1 MKSTKLLYMSLAAA
15 LAATNLTSCIDN
27 DEPDGIVALRQAK
40 SEFIKAET
48 AVKNAEAEKQTLENQ
63 LIEYQKQ
70 IQEINVKLKDLDYKK
85 AAAQSE
91 LEIEQINNEKALL
104 AKQLEAQ
111 QLQMETT
118 LLNLKAANAQAQQ
131 AYASALNAAKA
142 DAEVFDEQS
151 GSYVTLRN
159 VYGKLKSAQS
169 VLYFEEQNYLAS
181 WQSYVRAVNTAA
193 ADSVTL
199 EATLKNDLASAK
211 FAQEKADAIVEIGQ
225 SYYDQLKAA
234 GALSEEDKAKAAL
247 EFEIKKASIESEQRE
262 NDAAREAFRLTYQQK
277 CSEFNAQIADLEDQ
291 KTGYDKDGNP
301 SYGWYYYDYSYQT
314 DHYYDESGNPF
325 TFGYY
330 SYNQSDVVL
339 FPKNDG
345 LQKLLEDFQARVK
358 ENQAQEDTYKSQKAE
373 YQKRKSAYE
382 EAEYAGESEKI
393 IAEAK
398 KALEKAEKAVR
409 EEYEVLLAANDAVQE
424 ASEAI
429 QDAIDAIDDEI
440 SGVRLAK
447 AILSS
452 TDPELEAE
460 ATKLQYELN
469 LIAVAE
475 DALGDGDLSDI
486 EEELVRAKANVE
498 TAKANVAAAQLKLD
512 QFYEGS
518 YDGAY
523 SVKQAKLALDEAKK
537 SRDEAKTAYDYYSE
551 LYKSTVAK
559 LSAE

>member
-104 AKQLEAQ
+104 AKQLEVQ

-118 LLNLKAANAQAQQ
+118 LLNLKAANAEAQQ
-131 AYASALNAAKA
+131 AYTSALNAAKA

-159 VYGKLKSAQS
+159 VYGKLKSAQT

-211 FAQEKADAIVEIGQ
+211 FAQEKAEAIVEIGQ

-247 EFEIKKASIESEQRE
+247 EFEVKKTSIESEQRE
-262 NDAAREAFRLTYQQK
+262 NNAAREAFRLTYEQK
-277 CSEFNAQIADLEDQ
+277 CSEFNAQITDLENQ
-291 KTGYDKDGNP
+291 KIGHDKNGTAYSWWSVYSNSETDYDF
-301 SYGWYYYDYSYQT
+301 Q
-314 DHYYDESGNPF
+314 DESGNPF
-325 TFGYY
+325 KYY
-330 SYNQSDVVL
+330 QFYSAFDIVLYPNSDE
-339 FPKNDG
+339 
-345 LQKLLEDFQARVK
+345 LQKLLDNFLDLNE
-358 ENQAQEDTYKSQKAE
+358 ENRAQVDTYKSKKAE
-373 YQKRKSAYE
+373 YQKRKSAYD
-382 EAEYAGESEKI
+382 EAEYAGESEI

-424 ASEAI
+424 ASEAV
-429 QDAIDAIDDEI
+429 QDAIDAIDAEI
-440 SGVRLAK
+440 SGVNLAK

-469 LIAVAE
+469 LINVAE
-475 DALGDGDLSDI
+475 NALGDGDLSDI
-486 EEELVRAKANVE
+486 EEALAQAKANVE
-498 TAKANVAAAQLKLD
+498 TAKAKVAAAQLKLD

>member
-118 LLNLKAANAQAQQ
+118 LLNLKAANAEAQQ
-131 AYASALNAAKA
+131 AYTSALNAAKA

-211 FAQEKADAIVEIGQ
+211 FAQEKAEAIVEIGQ

-247 EFEIKKASIESEQRE
+247 EFEVKKASIESEQRE
-262 NDAAREAFRLTYQQK
+262 NDAAREAFRLTYEQK
-277 CSEFNAQIADLEDQ
+277 CSEFNAQITDLDNQ
-291 KTGYDKDGNP
+291 KIGYDKNGNP
-301 SYGWYYYDYSYQT
+301 NSWWSVYSFSETDYDF
-314 DHYYDESGNPF
+314 YDKSGNPF
-325 TFGYY
+325 QYY
-330 SYNQSDVVL
+330 LFYSSSDIVL
-339 FPKNDG
+339 YPNSDE
-345 LQKLLEDFQARVK
+345 LQKLLDNFLDLNDKNR
-358 ENQAQEDTYKSQKAE
+358 AQVDTYKSQKAE
-373 YQKRKSAYE
+373 YQKRKSAYD
-382 EAEYAGESEKI
+382 EAEYAGESEI

-398 KALEKAEKAVR
+398 KALGKAEKAVR

-429 QDAIDAIDDEI
+429 QDALNAIDDKI
-440 SGVRLAK
+440 SGVRLAM

-498 TAKANVAAAQLKLD
+498 TAKAEVAAAQLKLD

>member
-118 LLNLKAANAQAQQ
+118 LLNLKAANAEAQQ
-131 AYASALNAAKA
+131 AYTSALNAAKA

-159 VYGKLKSAQS
+159 VYGKLKSAQT

-211 FAQEKADAIVEIGQ
+211 FAQEKAEAIVEIGQ

-247 EFEIKKASIESEQRE
+247 EFEVKKTSIESEQRE
-262 NDAAREAFRLTYQQK
+262 NNAAREAFRLTYEQK
-277 CSEFNAQIADLEDQ
+277 CSEFNAQITDLENQ
-291 KTGYDKDGNP
+291 KIGYDKNGTEYSWWSVYSNSETD
-301 SYGWYYYDYSYQT
+301 YDFQ
-314 DHYYDESGNPF
+314 DESGNPF
-325 TFGYY
+325 QYY
-330 SYNQSDVVL
+330 QFYSAFDIVLYPNSDE
-339 FPKNDG
+339 
-345 LQKLLEDFQARVK
+345 LQKLLDNFLDLNE
-358 ENQAQEDTYKSQKAE
+358 ENRAQVDTYKSKKAE
-373 YQKRKSAYE
+373 YQKRKSAYD
-382 EAEYAGESEKI
+382 EAKYAGESEI

-424 ASEAI
+424 ASEAV

-440 SGVRLAK
+440 SGVNLAK

-469 LIAVAE
+469 LINVAE
-475 DALGDGDLSDI
+475 NALGDGDLSDI
-486 EEELVRAKANVE
+486 EEALAQAKANVE
-498 TAKANVAAAQLKLD
+498 TAKAEVAAAQLKLD

>member
-118 LLNLKAANAQAQQ
+118 LLNLKAANAEAQQ
-131 AYASALNAAKA
+131 AYTSALNAAKA

-159 VYGKLKSAQS
+159 VYGKLKSAQT

-211 FAQEKADAIVEIGQ
+211 FAQEKAEAIVEIGQ

-247 EFEIKKASIESEQRE
+247 EFEVKKTSIESEQRE
-262 NDAAREAFRLTYQQK
+262 NNAAREAFRLTYEQK
-277 CSEFNAQIADLEDQ
+277 CSEFNAQITDLENQ
-291 KTGYDKDGNP
+291 KIGYDKNGTEYSWWSVYSNSETD
-301 SYGWYYYDYSYQT
+301 YDFQ
-314 DHYYDESGNPF
+314 DESGNPF
-325 TFGYY
+325 QYY
-330 SYNQSDVVL
+330 QFYSAFDIVLYPNSDE
-339 FPKNDG
+339 
-345 LQKLLEDFQARVK
+345 LQKLLDNFLDLNE
-358 ENQAQEDTYKSQKAE
+358 ENRAQVDTYKSKKAE
-373 YQKRKSAYE
+373 YQKRKSAYD
-382 EAEYAGESEKI
+382 EAKYAGESEI

-424 ASEAI
+424 ASEAV

-440 SGVRLAK
+440 SGVNLAK

-460 ATKLQYELN
+460 ATKLQYEWN
-469 LIAVAE
+469 LIDAAE
-475 DALGDGDLSDI
+475 NALGDGDLSDI
-486 EEELVRAKANVE
+486 EEGLAQAKANVE
-498 TAKANVAAAQLKLD
+498 TAKANVAVAQLKLD

-518 YDGAY
+518 YSAADD
-523 SVKQAKLALDEAKK
+523 VKEAKLALDEAKK

>member
-104 AKQLEAQ
+104 AKQLEVQ

-118 LLNLKAANAQAQQ
+118 LLNLKAANAEAQQ
-131 AYASALNAAKA
+131 AYTSALNAAKA

-159 VYGKLKSAQS
+159 VYGKLKSAQT

-211 FAQEKADAIVEIGQ
+211 FAQEKAEAIVEIGQ

-247 EFEIKKASIESEQRE
+247 EFEVKKTSIESEQRE
-262 NDAAREAFRLTYQQK
+262 NNAAREAFRLTYEQK
-277 CSEFNAQIADLEDQ
+277 CSEFNAQITDLENQ
-291 KTGYDKDGNP
+291 KIGHDKNGTAYRWWSVYSNSETDYDF
-301 SYGWYYYDYSYQT
+301 Q
-314 DHYYDESGNPF
+314 DESGNPF
-325 TFGYY
+325 KYY
-330 SYNQSDVVL
+330 QFYSAFDIVLYPNSDE
-339 FPKNDG
+339 
-345 LQKLLEDFQARVK
+345 LQKLLDNFLDLNE
-358 ENQAQEDTYKSQKAE
+358 ENRAQVDTYKSKKAE
-373 YQKRKSAYE
+373 YQKRKSAYD
-382 EAEYAGESEKI
+382 EAEYAGESEI

-424 ASEAI
+424 ASEAV
-429 QDAIDAIDDEI
+429 QDAIDAIDAEI
-440 SGVRLAK
+440 SGVNLAK

-469 LIAVAE
+469 LINVAE
-475 DALGDGDLSDI
+475 NALGDGDLSDI
-486 EEELVRAKANVE
+486 EEALAQAKANVE
-498 TAKANVAAAQLKLD
+498 TAKAKVAAAQLKLD